1 MIVGVGGSIA
11 SICIFS
17 SGAIQGVADA
27 IGEFLA
33 ADDGCYFLTDT
44 GEYIL
49 TNSELKSLQTGTSL
63 DFLTDTGDTIISY
76 KIEGETTS
84 APDPI

>member
-1 MIVGVGGSIA
+1 MITGFGLGSVTVCVI
-11 SICIFS
+11 
-17 SGAIQGVADA
+17 SGAGITGVADS

-44 GEYIL
+44 GQYML
-49 TNSELKSLQTGTSL
+49 TNSELKTLQTGTSL
-63 DFLTDTGDTIISY
+63 DFLTDTGDTMISY

-84 APDPI
+84 APDPE